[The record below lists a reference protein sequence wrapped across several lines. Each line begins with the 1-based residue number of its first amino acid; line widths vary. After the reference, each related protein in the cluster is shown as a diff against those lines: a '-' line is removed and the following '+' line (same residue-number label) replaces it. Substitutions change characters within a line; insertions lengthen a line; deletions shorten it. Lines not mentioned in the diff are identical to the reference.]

1 MEVLKDR
8 KREDEV
14 ERAIGKREGVGVRDG
29 VERRSVV
36 NEGVGAREISCLS
49 ALAARAKLQ
58 DLAATIEGRI
68 DRSDAQGAAVM
79 ARKLVAGCTL
89 IYVRPN
95 LTGYQQ
101 RHALNQPVPVAAP
114 IAGQLARAT

>member
-1 MEVLKDR
+1 MEVLEDR

-29 VERRSVV
+29 IERRSVV
-36 NEGVGAREISCLS
+36 NEGVGASEIGCLS

-58 DLAATIEGRI
+58 DLTSAIEGRI

-79 ARKLVAGCTL
+79 SRKLVAGCTL
-89 IYVRPN
+89 IYVRAN
-95 LTGYQQ
+95 LTGDQQ
-101 RHALNQPVPVAAP
+101 RHALDQPVPLAAP
-114 IAGQLARAT
+114 SASQLARGT